1 MGGLKRTMTNGR
13 HASKHLRKRI
23 LHVPND
29 FGAEL
34 RRGTPKRGFKADF
47 EPVS

>member
-1 MGGLKRTMTNGR
+1 MTNGR
-13 HASKHLRKRI
+13 DASKLLHHRI

-34 RRGTPKRGFKADF
+34 RRGTTKQGLQSGIRNRRLNR
-47 EPVS
+47 